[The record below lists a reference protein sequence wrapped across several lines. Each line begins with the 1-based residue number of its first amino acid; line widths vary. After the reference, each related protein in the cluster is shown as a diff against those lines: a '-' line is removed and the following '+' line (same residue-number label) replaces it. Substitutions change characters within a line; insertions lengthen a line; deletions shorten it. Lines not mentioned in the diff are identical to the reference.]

1 MRMGQISSARAQ
13 ADSMMI
19 SNVDRCWQCVDSKLI
34 VCWKYAESKLTVC
47 WQIVDRPGP
56 PTARGCSAR
65 STPSPMPRHSRSR
78 GRGRR
83 CRRTAP
89 GCPCSHPRWT
99 WSNLKKQNNGMV
111 IIIVKLLLS
120 MNFLS
125 KMYFLFL
132 RKLLFCLRI
141 ANKKDVIQRF
151 LFTVTKK
158 WLVNSYRTIYW

>member
-1 MRMGQISSARAQ
+1 MWLEKPKTEKACSENCLKVMRQISSARAQ

-19 SNVDRCWQCVDSKLI
+19 SNVDRCWQCVDSMLT

-99 WSNLKKQNNGMV
+99 WSNLEKQM
-111 IIIVKLLLS
+111 IMIVKLLLS
-120 MNFLS
+120 MNPIYEKYFCSLENYYFVWELQIR
-125 KMYFLFL
+125 KMWY
-132 RKLLFCLRI
+132 
-141 ANKKDVIQRF
+141 KDFYLQ
-151 LFTVTKK
+151 
-158 WLVNSYRTIYW
+158 